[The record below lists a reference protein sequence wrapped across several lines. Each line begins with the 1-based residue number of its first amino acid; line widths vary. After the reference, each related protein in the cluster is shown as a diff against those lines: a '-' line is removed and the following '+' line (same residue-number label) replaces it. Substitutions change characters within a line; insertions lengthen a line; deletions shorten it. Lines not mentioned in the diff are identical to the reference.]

1 MMKRVF
7 LFFMLLAISMPLF
20 AQTVDPG
27 SVEISQYFVSLAVF
41 ATTVVLVTQFVLKY
55 IKTDKDQLVS
65 WLVSIGLSGVGWIFG
80 LGMFS
85 GLSWY
90 WIFIYGV
97 AAGLVANGIFDI
109 PVVKAILK
117 IIPKKKE

>member
-1 MMKRVF
+1 MKRVF